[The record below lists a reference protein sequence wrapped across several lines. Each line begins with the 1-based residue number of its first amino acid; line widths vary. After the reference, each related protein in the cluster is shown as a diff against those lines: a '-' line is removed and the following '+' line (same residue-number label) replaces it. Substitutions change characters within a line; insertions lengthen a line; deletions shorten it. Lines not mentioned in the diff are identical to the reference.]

1 MTSYNKWLVAANRI
15 ASLEKSTTFLYF
27 RILICITSRPDK
39 HVRIVF
45 QFWRFLDLIN
55 DKLDETKSQLLVF
68 NSK

>member
-27 RILICITSRPDK
+27 RILICITSRQDK